1 MTCGLIQRVLFLAS
15 RVDPDRTSGGLCT
28 AKYIRLLAGLGVDV
42 GLLYG
47 EGGVEETKLS
57 VWFPGVRSRA
67 LDFGVGNGE
76 FLHAV
81 ATSFD
86 TGLRNG
92 GGRRWIC
99 GKIQASFSYTSG
111 FGPADWV
118 KFRRWQ
124 GALERLARGADLVFA
139 FGAGM
144 DFTPHMA
151 LASREWGVP
160 WVAYYHDP
168 WPGHLY
174 PEPYRWQWSIPGWH
188 QESWH
193 RKIVERASA
202 LAFPSER
209 LMRWVLC
216 GALEQYRGKAF
227 ILPHLAW
234 SWVDAEDNGEHGGL
248 PEAFWPGFFHVV
260 HAGTLLRH
268 RSPWALVEGFRRFV
282 NASAEKRAK
291 ARLWLLGG
299 VDRHLQGEGRW
310 RELLGHPAV
319 RVIPERLSYETA
331 LRMQAQ
337 ASLAVIVEAIAT
349 ESPFFPGKLADLLAL
364 RKAIL
369 AITPPQSTVRDLLGE
384 DYPLLCLPDSAEMVA
399 SALEK
404 AWAAW
409 QAGRLHEIAAPEK
422 AVQAAS
428 PEAAIQEIGRMVKF
442 LKGRTV
448 RQCE

>member
-1 MTCGLIQRVLFLAS
+1 
-15 RVDPDRTSGGLCT
+15 LCT
-28 AKYIRLLAGLGVDV
+28 AKYVRLLAELGVEVGLIYGEEGVEEGKLSALFAGVRSQAVDV
-42 GLLYG
+42 GVGNAGLLH
-47 EGGVEETKLS
+47 S
-57 VWFPGVRSRA
+57 VAATLDAGVR
-67 LDFGVGNGE
+67 NG
-76 FLHAV
+76 
-81 ATSFD
+81 S
-86 TGLRNG
+86 
-92 GGRRWIC
+92 GRRWIC
-99 GKIQASFSYTSG
+99 GKIQAFFSFTSG
-111 FGPADWV
+111 FGAADWV

-124 GALERLARGADLVFA
+124 GTLERFGREADLVFA

-151 LASREWGVP
+151 LASRDWGVP

-188 QESWH
+188 QEGWH
-193 RKIVERASA
+193 RKILARAPA

-216 GALEQYRGKAF
+216 GELERYREKAF

-234 SWVDAEDNGEHGGL
+234 SWVDTDVEGKDGEL
-248 PEAFWPGFFHVV
+248 PEDFQPRLFHVV
-260 HAGTLLRH
+260 HAGNLLRH
-268 RSPWALVEGFRRFV
+268 RSPWALLEGFQKFIGE
-282 NASAEKRAK
+282 SADKKAH

-299 VDRHLQGEGRW
+299 VDRHLQADARW
-310 RELLGHPAV
+310 RDLLTHPAV
-319 RVIPERLSYETA
+319 RVIPERMSYAAA
-331 LRMQAQ
+331 LRMQAR
-337 ASLAVIVEAIAT
+337 ASVAVIVEAIAR

-384 DYPLLCLPDSAEMVA
+384 DYPLLCLPDNTEMVA

-404 AWAAW
+404 AWVAW
-409 QAGRLHEIAAPEK
+409 QGGRSHELAAPEN

-428 PEAAIQEIGRMVKF
+428 REAAIRQIGGLVEF
-442 LKGRTV
+442 LQRRTV
-448 RQCE
+448 REH